1 MPLNGLSIL
10 REECSQRQ
18 PDSLRL
24 ATAFDVQGDP
34 AEGSSA
40 DLVGTASNAKVL
52 YFSFRWSAGL
62 LTALLKD
69 PTLVCDECD
78 ATHGAGRHR
87 PTHALIKY
95 QESRVSTSPQ
105 AAVSSF
111 DARMSV
117 LESSLGLLRGEMEV
131 RFSGAEEKMD
141 GVRDGLAGRITTI
154 DERLRNMENMLQ
166 VLMERLCGGD
176 ARGEVANRGP
186 MRSTASH

>member
-1 MPLNGLSIL
+1 MELCTPLNVLSIP

-24 ATAFDVQGDP
+24 ATAFDVQGNP

-40 DLVGTASNAKVL
+40 DLVGTAWNAKAR
-52 YFSFRWSAGL
+52 YFSFRGSAGL

-69 PTLVCDECD
+69 ATFVCDECD
-78 ATHGAGRHR
+78 ATHGGVSAGRHR

-95 QESRVSTSPQ
+95 QESRVSTAPQ

-117 LESSLGLLRGEMEV
+117 LESSLGLLRSEMGV

-141 GVRDGLAGRITTI
+141 GGRYGLRA
-154 DERLRNMENMLQ
+154 
-166 VLMERLCGGD
+166 
-176 ARGEVANRGP
+176 AP
-186 MRSTASH
+186 RSCPSL